1 VRLMANENFP
11 RRLVVALRQAGHDVT
26 WVRET
31 HRGLTDAEILG
42 VACGDARIVATFDKD
57 FGTLAFETGVPA
69 PAGIILV
76 RMDPASRSLVPRVLT
91 ALECPCQWQEHLA
104 TIEPHRIRLRAL
116 PRR

>member
-31 HRGLTDAEILG
+31 HRGLSDVEVLG
-42 VACGDARIVATFDKD
+42 VARGDARIVATFDKD
-57 FGTLAFETGVPA
+57 FGALAFESGVPA

-76 RMDPASRSLVPRVLT
+76 RMDPASRSLVSRVLA
-91 ALECPCQWQEHLA
+91 ALQSPCPWREHFA
-104 TIEPHRIRLRAL
+104 TIEPDRIRLRAL